1 MSKQIDERVVEMRF
15 DNAQFEK
22 NVSTTMSTLEKLKQS
37 LNLTGAAKGFEDINA
52 AAKKIDMNGLANSV
66 DTVGLRFNALYTI
79 ADQTLRNITNRVEQT
94 ITRTLKMLTVEPITT
109 GLNEYELKMGS
120 IQTIM
125 ASTGE
130 SLGVVNK
137 YLNELNEYSDK
148 TIYSFSD
155 MTQNIGKFTNAGV
168 KLEDAVLAIK
178 GISNEAA
185 VSGANANEASRAMYN
200 FAQALSAGYVKLIDW
215 KSIENANMATVE
227 FKQYLLEAAE
237 AAGTVEK
244 QANGMYKVLSTNA
257 QGSTFDQLIDA
268 THYFNDSLN
277 YQWMTTDA
285 LINTLK
291 AYADETTEIGAKAIA
306 AASEVK
312 TLSMLMDTLK
322 EAVQSGWAMTWELII
337 GDFEEAKAVWT
348 AVSEALTGSIVDI
361 GDSMNVLNT
370 FTLAKTDKDR
380 ISAWENL
387 SKAIEKSGTS
397 LGAFQTKVKFVAKS
411 HNIDIDKIIE
421 KYGSLIEAIKAG
433 AVSTDILKE
442 SLTSLESAGG
452 IITRM
457 SEARN
462 NLLSG
467 ALESK
472 WKKLSRVITESG
484 VSAQTFED
492 SLRNVLKEHGEDVE
506 YLIEKHGSLEQVFRN
521 ESWGV
526 EYLKEALENLNSEVI
541 DLSDV
546 TEGLKMGSKGEDV
559 KKIQQALKDA
569 GYQCGE
575 FGEQLNGVDGIIG
588 KVTENSIKAFQ
599 KAKGLRVT
607 GIIDKETLKALEEA
621 NKKTIKLQENID
633 DLVSGIGELGGREVA
648 IEGLKNI
655 FESLKAVFEAVK
667 KAWDNVFKGF
677 KSSDLYNVIV
687 RFRDFTKE
695 LKINKDTAEKITNTF
710 EGLFTILKF
719 VKDIVVKV
727 LTVGAKLAWNVFKPL
742 AKATLSAT
750 SAMGKFIT
758 SAGNS
763 ISKVFEPF
771 GKVIESVVK
780 LITTLAET
788 IGTFVSESI
797 DKLSEFEFIKEV
809 GKWFSDVANTISG
822 VIDNI
827 TSYLTSIDIHKF
839 IAPFE
844 KIKAYFSSIS
854 DWWSSFKASE
864 DGQTIIEGLIS
875 PFVMLRDWI
884 TDFELPKF
892 DPSKIKLDV
901 FTKKL
906 ATFFNFLKD
915 NGYSGIVGGL
925 TGFANYLKTTI
936 DYKWEELQAS
946 TLTKFS
952 EFYIKYGDKIKAGFD
967 KCKEV
972 FSSILEFVFGTDKIS
987 VKDILSMAEKF
998 LTIMLLVKSLSIVN
1012 NIAGTFSDIADTFS
1026 NLAKSAKWRSI
1037 GAAFVSIGI
1046 ALGAFAICMKIIET
1060 IDPDR
1065 ATKSMLMLLTA
1076 LTLMGLIVGGL
1087 MFLSSKIG
1095 GGIDL
1100 VAATTSLV
1108 AIAAALAILTYT
1120 LKEIDATEFKNLGSS
1135 FGILLGVL
1143 TSLMLTM
1150 AVIGKTCGGANLKTA
1165 TALIVML
1172 GAMKMLLDILTDY
1185 ANYDWNSVLHV
1196 IPVVATVL
1204 AGLGLVLRLATGGLQ
1219 AGANAGGMGFLVLS
1233 IVFSLNTLL
1242 HVISEL
1248 GKMPVQELKQGLAA
1262 MTLVLTEMTI
1272 MLMMINATSSL
1283 TKLNKGQRAISG
1295 FTGLAT
1301 ALIAV
1306 AATVAI
1312 LGRQPTEVLLRGG
1325 AAVTIILGLF
1335 TAMMVAMGRAMRGTT
1350 KFGKITGMIIGMGL
1364 IIAELTVIMR
1374 LLKDIDGVDAL
1385 AKFGAI
1391 TAVLISMAGCLR
1403 LLTKHQNGAKNIYKW
1418 IGAMAV
1424 FGLVVAGLATIMWL
1438 IQGVDGV
1445 NAVAQFGAISM
1456 ILTIMSLMLEKLT
1469 SHSRIQPENIYK
1481 WVKAMAA
1488 FGLIV
1493 AGLAAILWAIQGVDG
1508 GNAVAQFTAISVI
1521 LLAMSG
1527 CIKILSTI
1535 GPMMSA
1541 VYPAIGALAVF
1552 IIGLTA
1558 IVSAIGALI
1567 TLIDSKL
1574 GEGTSLKALDSAVS
1588 ALEKIGLALGKFVG
1602 GIIGGVGAAI
1612 MATLPQMGKD
1622 LSDFWTEASTFF
1634 DGVSNLKDGVVTNTR
1649 LMVSTISELGLLALS
1664 NGIDNFFAIGHSL
1677 PNLGTDLSNFMTNAS
1692 RFFEGLGSISA
1703 DTATG
1708 AKSVAESI
1716 RILAEAA
1723 QTESYTFGDGFA
1735 SLGEKL
1741 VPFGEAMV
1749 AFSDTISGKI
1759 DAEAVEATANAAG
1772 VMAELNSKLP
1782 REYGTIS
1789 GLFTSNPIPLDTFGN
1804 QLVMF
1809 GKAMVSFS
1817 KEVAGKIDADA
1828 VNAAASAG
1836 EVMAELNSKLPRE
1849 YGAVSGWFANG
1860 PISMDTF
1867 GAQLVMFGRAMI
1879 SFSGIV
1885 KGKIDADAVNAA
1897 ASAGSVMAELANG
1910 LPTKYD
1916 GIVALFKDSPI
1927 SLDTFGEQLVQFGR
1941 AIVMFSGT
1949 VQGRIDQSAV
1959 EAAASAGSVMSEM
1972 AKSLPAD
1979 PSVFQKWFGSD
1990 NQMSMETFGKQLV
2003 KFGESMIDFSKSVSG
2018 NVDSNAI
2025 KTTMTVANE
2034 LANLA
2039 NSMPEAIN
2047 LTVLKTGLN
2056 DLADTMVKFSESVSG
2071 NVDTETVTKVV
2082 NSARTIAQAAA
2093 IMPEQVDLAKLTVG
2107 LSDFGDAIVSFS
2119 EKVSG
2124 AVDGGSV
2131 TTAAQAGKDIAAM
2144 LATIPQGIDPTVFID
2159 NLGRLGT
2166 ALTDFSK
2173 SVAGSDNSP
2182 GLNTYALANAQ
2193 TACTYISNMLTSLG
2207 VYVDLTSFITNAQSL
2222 AQAIINFSNTVA
2234 GTGGVDLN
2242 AVVSASQAGT
2252 EIGTMMTSVSG
2263 YTDVTEFVNNA
2274 AKLAAAIVKFSS
2286 DVGGGVI
2293 DMTAIANAT
2302 EAGHKITELI
2312 KSSAV
2317 YADASSF
2324 VDNAGSVAKSIIDFS
2339 KTVTDGINYPAISAA
2354 SLASEEIAKI
2364 LSELSY
2370 IPDISSTVSTIG
2382 TLGIAITEFSDTVSD
2397 VNMTGL
2403 SEDCASFKK
2412 IVESFGKLSDSGVK
2426 AFIENLSGAK
2436 MKTVAAI
2443 SNFCIAAASGTRS
2456 YVYTFKQVGSDLV
2469 TGFANGITANTFRAQ
2484 AAAAAMASAA
2494 LSAAKK
2500 ELRSNSP
2507 SKAFYDLGTYAGEG
2521 FTNAFADYGSASS
2534 KAGSGLAKS
2543 ALLGFRDAISTAK
2556 DMVENGIDAQPT
2568 IRPVLDLSDITAN
2581 ASKITSL
2588 FDMNPSVGVLANVG
2602 AISNGMNSGQNGK
2615 TNEDVISAINGL
2627 KDTLGTKTGDTYT
2640 IGNITYDDGSEV
2652 SNAIK
2657 TLVRAARVERRA

>member
-66 DTVGLRFNALYTI
+66 DTVGLKFNALYTI
-79 ADQTLRNITNRVEQT
+79 ADQTLRNITNRVEQV
-94 ITRTLKMLTVEPITT
+94 IERTLKMFTIEPVTT
-109 GLNEYELKMGS
+109 GFNEYELKMGS
-120 IQTIM
+120 VQTIM

-130 SLGVVNK
+130 SLDTVNR
-137 YLNELNEYSDK
+137 YLNELNEYSDR

-227 FKQYLLEAAE
+227 FKKYLLEAAE

-285 LINTLK
+285 LVNTLK
-291 AYADETTEIGAKAIA
+291 AYADETTDIGKKAY
-306 AASEVK
+306 ASAQDIK
-312 TLSMLMDTLK
+312 TFSQMMDTLK
-322 EAVQSGWAMTWELII
+322 ESAQSGWAMTWELIV
-337 GDFEEAKAVWT
+337 GDFETAKKTWT
-348 AVSEALTGSIVDI
+348 TVGKVVGEMI
-361 GDSMNVLNT
+361 DSMS
-370 FTLAKTDKDR
+370 D
-380 ISAWENL
+380 S
-387 SKAIEKSGTS
+387 
-397 LGAFQTKVKFVAKS
+397 
-411 HNIDIDKIIE
+411 
-421 KYGSLIEAIKAG
+421 
-433 AVSTDILKE
+433 
-442 SLTSLESAGG
+442 
-452 IITRM
+452 
-457 SEARN
+457 RN
-462 NLLSG
+462 NLLRG
-467 ALESK
+467 ALTSNWDK
-472 WKKLSRVITESG
+472 MINKITEAG
-484 VSAQTFED
+484 VSADDFD
-492 SLRNVLKEHGEDVE
+492 KSLRKVLKSHGKDPEK
-506 YLIEKHGSLEQVFRN
+506 LIEIYGSLEQAFRK
-521 ESWGV
+521 SKWGAD
-526 EYLKEALENLNSEVI
+526 YLKEALSGITSEVL
-541 DLSDV
+541 DLSGV
-546 TEGLKMGSKGEDV
+546 TEGLKMGSKGEDI

-575 FGEQLNGVDGIIG
+575 FGDQLDGVDGIIG

-599 KAKGLRVT
+599 KAKGLQET
-607 GIIDKETLKALEEA
+607 GIVDKETLKALEEA

-655 FESLKAVFEAVK
+655 FESLKAVFEAIK

-719 VKDIVVKV
+719 IKDIVVKF

-780 LITTLAET
+780 LVTTLAET

-797 DKLSEFEFIKEV
+797 DKLSEFEFIKEI
-809 GKWFSDVANTISG
+809 GKWFSDVADTISG
-822 VIDNI
+822 AIDNI
-827 TSYLTSIDIHKF
+827 TSYLASIDVHKF

-844 KIKAYFSSIS
+844 KIKTYFSSIG
-854 DWWSSFKASE
+854 DWWSAFKTSE

-925 TGFANYLKTTI
+925 TGFADYLKTTI
-936 DYKWEELQAS
+936 GYKWEDLQSNA
-946 TLTKFS
+946 LAKFS
-952 EFYIKYGDKIKAGFD
+952 EFYIKYGDKIQTAFNN
-967 KCKEV
+967 CKGV
-972 FSSILEFVFGTDKIS
+972 LETFFELLTGSDKIS
-987 VKDILSMAEKF
+987 VKSMVDLANKILTF
-998 LTIMLLVKSLSIVN
+998 VIIVKSLKLLN
-1012 NIAGTFSDIADTFS
+1012 NVTGIFSDIADSFT
-1026 NLAKSAKWRSI
+1026 NLAKSAKWRSV
-1037 GAAFVSIGI
+1037 GAAFVSMGI

-1060 IDPDR
+1060 MSEDDAARGMRI
-1065 ATKSMLMLLTA
+1065 LLAA
-1076 LTLMGLIVGGL
+1076 LGMMGLIVAGL
-1087 MFLSSKIG
+1087 MFLGSKIG

-1108 AIAAALAILTYT
+1108 AIAAALAILTYA

-1172 GAMKMLLDILTDY
+1172 SAMKMLLDILADY

-1196 IPVVATVL
+1196 IPVVAAVL
-1204 AGLGLVLRLATGGLQ
+1204 MGLGLVLRLATGGLQ
-1219 AGANAGGMGFLVLS
+1219 AGANAGGMGFLMLS
-1233 IVFSLNTLL
+1233 IMWSLKTLL
-1242 HVISEL
+1242 GVISEL
-1248 GKMPVQELKQGLAA
+1248 GVMPIGQLKQGLTA
-1262 MTLVLTEMTI
+1262 MTLVLAEMTVMM
-1272 MLMMINATSSL
+1272 MLINETSKL

-1295 FTGLAT
+1295 FAGLAT

-1306 AATVAI
+1306 AATIAI
-1312 LGRQPTEVLLRGG
+1312 LGRQPTNVLLKGG

-1364 IIAELTVIMR
+1364 IIAELAIVMR
-1374 LLKDIDGVDAL
+1374 LLKNIDGADAL

-1391 TAVLISMAGCLR
+1391 SAVLISMAGCLR
-1403 LLTKHQNGAKNIYKW
+1403 LLTKHQNGPKNIYKW
-1418 IGAMAV
+1418 IVAMAV
-1424 FGLVVAGLATIMWL
+1424 FGLVVGELATIMWL

-1493 AGLAAILWAIQGVDG
+1493 AGLVTILWAIQDVDG
-1508 GNAVAQFTAISVI
+1508 TNAVAQFTAISVI

-1541 VYPAIGALAVF
+1541 VYPAMGALAVF

-1558 IVSAIGALI
+1558 IVSAIGALM
-1567 TLIDSKL
+1567 TFIDSKL

-1588 ALEKIGLALGKFVG
+1588 ALEKIGLALGKFIG
-1602 GIIGGVGAAI
+1602 GIFGGVGATI

-1622 LSDFWTEASTFF
+1622 LSDFWSEASKFF
-1634 DGVSNLKDGVVTNTR
+1634 DGVGNLESSVVQNVG
-1649 LMVSTISELGLLALS
+1649 LLVSAISELIGAGGENGL
-1664 NGIDNFFAIGHSL
+1664 DNFFAKGRSL
-1677 PNLGTDLSNFMTNAS
+1677 PNLGTDLSAFMSNAS
-1692 RFFEGLGSISA
+1692 GFFDGLKSINT
-1703 DTATG
+1703 DMTTG
-1708 AKSVAESI
+1708 VKAIAESI
-1716 RILAEAA
+1716 GILAEAA
-1723 QTESYTFGDGFA
+1723 QTESLTFGDGFV

-1741 VPFGEAMV
+1741 VPFGESMV
-1749 AFSDTISGKI
+1749 DFSNTISGKI
-1759 DAEAVEATANAAG
+1759 DAEAVEAAANAAS

-1789 GLFTSNPIPLDTFGN
+1789 GLFASNPIPLDTFGN

-1849 YGAVSGWFANG
+1849 YGRVSGWFANG
-1860 PISMDTF
+1860 PVSMDTF
-1867 GAQLVMFGRAMI
+1867 GSQLVMFGRAMV

-1885 KGKIDADAVNAA
+1885 KGNVDQDAVQAA

-1916 GIVALFKDSPI
+1916 GIAALFKDSPI

-1941 AIVMFSGT
+1941 AMVMFSNT
-1949 VQGRIDQSAV
+1949 VSTGNINKEAV
-1959 EAAASAGSVMSEM
+1959 QLAADAGDIMNTL
-1972 AKSLPAD
+1972 ANSLPTETSWFD
-1979 PSVFQKWFGSD
+1979 KWFGSGGK
-1990 NQMSMETFGKQLV
+1990 MSVETFGEQLES
-2003 KFGESMIDFSKSVSG
+2003 FGKAIVSFSKSVSG
-2018 NVDSNAI
+2018 TIDTTAI
-2025 KTTMTVANE
+2025 TTSVTVVSDLIDVVKN
-2034 LANLA
+2034 
-2039 NSMPEAIN
+2039 MPETID
-2047 LTVLKTGLN
+2047 LTIIKNGLL
-2056 DLADTMVKFSESVSG
+2056 DLADAMTFFSEKVSG

-2082 NSARTIAQAAA
+2082 NSARIIAQAAA

-2131 TTAAQAGKDIAAM
+2131 STAAQAGKDIAAM
-2144 LATIPQGIDPTVFID
+2144 LATIPQDINPTTFID
-2159 NLGRLGT
+2159 NLGKLGT
-2166 ALTDFSK
+2166 ALVDFSK
-2173 SVAGSDNSP
+2173 SIAGSDNSP
-2182 GLNTYALANAQ
+2182 GLDAYALANAQ
-2193 TACTYISNMLTSLG
+2193 TACTYISNMLMSLG
-2207 VYVDLTSFITNAQSL
+2207 VYTDLTAFITNAQSL
-2222 AQAIINFSNTVA
+2222 AQAIVNFSNTVA

-2252 EIGTMMTSVSG
+2252 EIGTMMTSVGG
-2263 YTDVTEFVNNA
+2263 YTDVTEFINNA
-2274 AKLAAAIVKFSS
+2274 ANLAAAIVKFSS
-2286 DVGGGVI
+2286 DVDGGVI

-2302 EAGHKITELI
+2302 EAGHNITELI

-2317 YADASSF
+2317 YTDTSSF
-2324 VDNAGSVAKSIIDFS
+2324 IDNAGSVAKSIIDFS

-2370 IPDISSTVSTIG
+2370 IPDISGTVSTIG
-2382 TLGIAITEFSDTVSD
+2382 TLGVTITEFSDTVSNA
-2397 VNMTGL
+2397 NMTGL
-2403 SEDCASFKK
+2403 SEDCASLKK

-2436 MKTVAAI
+2436 VKTVSAV
-2443 SNFCIAAASGTRS
+2443 SNFCIAVAAGTRS

-2469 TGFANGITANTFRAQ
+2469 TGFVNGITANTFRAQ

-2507 SKAFYDLGTYAGEG
+2507 SKAFYELGTYAGEG
-2521 FTNAFADYGSASS
+2521 FTNAFADYESASS

-2556 DMVENGIDAQPT
+2556 DMVENGIDSQPT

-2588 FDMNPSVGVLANVG
+2588 FDMSPSVGVLANVG

-2627 KDTLGTKTGDTYT
+2627 KDTLGTKAGDTYT
-2640 IGNITYDDGSEV
+2640 IGSITYDDGSEV

>member
-94 ITRTLKMLTVEPITT
+94 IEQTLRMFTTEPITT
-109 GLNEYELKMGS
+109 GFNEYELKMGS
-120 IQTIM
+120 VQTIM

-130 SLGVVNK
+130 SLDTVNK
-137 YLNELNEYSDK
+137 YLNELNEYSDR

-227 FKQYLLEAAE
+227 FKKYLLEAAE
-237 AAGTVEK
+237 AAGTVKK

-285 LINTLK
+285 LVSTLK
-291 AYADETTEIGAKAIA
+291 AYADETTDIGKKAY
-306 AASEVK
+306 ASAQDIK
-312 TLSMLMDTLK
+312 TFSQMMDTLK
-322 EAVQSGWAMTWELII
+322 ESAQSGWAMTWELIV
-337 GDFEEAKAVWT
+337 GDFETAKKTWT
-348 AVSEALTGSIVDI
+348 AVGKVVGEMI
-361 GDSMNVLNT
+361 DSMS
-370 FTLAKTDKDR
+370 D
-380 ISAWENL
+380 S
-387 SKAIEKSGTS
+387 
-397 LGAFQTKVKFVAKS
+397 
-411 HNIDIDKIIE
+411 
-421 KYGSLIEAIKAG
+421 
-433 AVSTDILKE
+433 
-442 SLTSLESAGG
+442 
-452 IITRM
+452 
-457 SEARN
+457 RN
-462 NLLSG
+462 NLLQG
-467 ALESK
+467 ALTSNWDK
-472 WKKLSRVITESG
+472 MIDKITEAG
-484 VSAQTFED
+484 ISADDFD
-492 SLRNVLKEHGEDVE
+492 KSLRNVLKSHHKDPEE
-506 YLIEKHGSLEQVFRN
+506 LIKIYGSLEQAFRK
-521 ESWGV
+521 SKWGAD
-526 EYLKEALENLNSEVI
+526 YLKEALAGLTSKVE
-541 DLSDV
+541 DLSGV

-575 FGEQLNGVDGIIG
+575 FGEKLDGVDGIIG

-599 KAKGLRVT
+599 KAKGLQET
-607 GIIDKETLKALEEA
+607 GIVDKETLKALKEA
-621 NKKTIKLQENID
+621 NKKTVKLQENID

-655 FESLKAVFEAVK
+655 FDSLKAIFEAVK
-667 KAWDNVFKGF
+667 KAWDNVFRGF

-695 LKINKDTAEKITNTF
+695 LKVNKNTAEKITNTF

-719 VKDIVVKV
+719 VKDIVMKV

-780 LITTLAET
+780 LVTTLAET

-809 GKWFSDVANTISG
+809 SKWFSDVANTISG
-822 VIDNI
+822 AIDNI

-844 KIKAYFSSIS
+844 KIKAYFSSIG

-892 DPSKIKLDV
+892 DPSKIKLDA

-936 DYKWEELQAS
+936 GYKWEELQAS

-987 VKDILSMAEKF
+987 VKDILSVAEKF
-998 LTIMLLVKSLSIVN
+998 LTIMLLVKSLGIIN
-1012 NIAGTFSDIADTFS
+1012 NITGTFSDIADTFS

-1065 ATKSMLMLLTA
+1065 ATQSMRMLLTA
-1076 LTLMGLIVGGL
+1076 LTFMGLIVGGL

-1172 GAMKMLLDILTDY
+1172 SAMKMLLDILTDY

-1204 AGLGLVLRLATGGLQ
+1204 AGLGLVLRLATGGLK

-1295 FTGLAT
+1295 FAGLAT

-1306 AATVAI
+1306 AATIAI
-1312 LGRQPTEVLLRGG
+1312 LGRQPTNVLLKGG

-1350 KFGKITGMIIGMGL
+1350 KFGKITGMIIGMGV
-1364 IIAELTVIMR
+1364 IIAELAVVLY
-1374 LLKDIDGVDAL
+1374 LLRDIDGADAL

-1391 TAVLISMAGCLR
+1391 SAVLISMAGCLR

-1424 FGLVVAGLATIMWL
+1424 FGLVVAELATIMWL
-1438 IQGVDGV
+1438 IRGVDGV
-1445 NAVAQFGAISM
+1445 NAVAQFGAISL
-1456 ILTIMSLMLEKLT
+1456 ILSVMGLTLENLT
-1469 SHSRIQPENIYK
+1469 KNHRINAGGIYK
-1481 WVKAMAA
+1481 WVGAMAV
-1488 FGLIV
+1488 FSLVVGE
-1493 AGLAAILWAIQGVDG
+1493 LAAILWLIRDVNGLNAIAQ
-1508 GNAVAQFTAISVI
+1508 VAAISMI

-1527 CIKILSTI
+1527 CIAILAPI
-1535 GPMMSA
+1535 GKA
-1541 VYPAIGALAVF
+1541 AAGALPALGVLALF
-1552 IIGLTA
+1552 VTGLTA
-1558 IVSAIGALI
+1558 FLA
-1567 TLIDSKL
+1567 
-1574 GEGTSLKALDSAVS
+1574 
-1588 ALEKIGLALGKFVG
+1588 ALGKIDKYFDGGFADVMDRAVDIMTKIGQAIGGLVG
-1602 GIIGGVGAAI
+1602 GILEGIGKGLTAA
-1612 MATLPQMGKD
+1612 LPQMGKD
-1622 LSDFWTEASTFF
+1622 LSDFMNSASVFF
-1634 DGVSNLKDGVVTNTR
+1634 DGVKSIDESVVQKTG
-1649 LMVSTISELGLLALS
+1649 LIIAAIGELISAGGE
-1664 NGIDNFFAIGHSL
+1664 NGFDNFFAKGRSL
-1677 PNLGTDLSNFMTNAS
+1677 PNLGTDLSTFMTNAS
-1692 RFFEGLGSISA
+1692 GFFDGL
-1703 DTATG
+1703 
-1708 AKSVAESI
+1708 KSVNTDMSTGVKAIAESI
-1716 RILAEAA
+1716 GILAEAA

-1749 AFSDTISGKI
+1749 AFSETISGKI
-1759 DAEAVEATANAAG
+1759 DADAVNAAASAG
-1772 VMAELNSKLP
+1772 SVMAELNSKLP

-1789 GLFTSNPIPLDTFGN
+1789 GLFASNPIPLDTFGN

-1860 PISMDTF
+1860 PVSLDTF
-1867 GAQLVMFGRAMI
+1867 GAQLVMFGRAMV

-1885 KGKIDADAVNAA
+1885 KGNIDQGAVQAA

-1990 NQMSMETFGKQLV
+1990 NQMSMDTFGKQLV

-2018 NVDSNAI
+2018 NIDSNTI
-2025 KTTMTVANE
+2025 KTTVTVANE
-2034 LANLA
+2034 LANLV
-2039 NSMPEAIN
+2039 NNLPETFD

-2056 DLADTMVKFSESVSG
+2056 DLADTMMKFSESVSG

-2093 IMPEQVDLAKLTVG
+2093 IMPEQVDLTKLTVG
-2107 LSDFGDAIVSFS
+2107 LSDFGDTIVSFS

-2124 AVDGGSV
+2124 AVDGSSV
-2131 TTAAQAGKDIAAM
+2131 TTAAQAGKDIASM
-2144 LATIPQGIDPTVFID
+2144 LATIPHGIDPTTFID

-2166 ALTDFSK
+2166 ALVDFSK

-2193 TACTYISNMLTSLG
+2193 TACTYIGNMLMSLG
-2207 VYVDLTSFITNAQSL
+2207 VYTDLTTFITNAKSL
-2222 AQAIINFSNTVA
+2222 AQAIANFSNTVA
-2234 GTGGVDLN
+2234 GTDGIGGVDLN

-2293 DMTAIANAT
+2293 DMSAIANAT

-2397 VNMTGL
+2397 ANMTGL

-2436 MKTVAAI
+2436 MKTVAAV
-2443 SNFCIAAASGTRS
+2443 SNFCISVAAGTRS

-2494 LSAAKK
+2494 LSAAKE

-2507 SKAFYDLGTYAGEG
+2507 SKAFYDLGTYAGQG
-2521 FTNAFADYGSASS
+2521 FTNAFADYDAKSS

-2615 TNEDVISAINGL
+2615 TSDDVISAINSL
-2627 KDTLGTKTGDTYT
+2627 KDNLPKKPGDTYT

-2657 TLVRAARVERRA
+2657 TLVRAARVERRK

>member
-66 DTVGLRFNALYTI
+66 DTVGLKFNALYTI
-79 ADQTLRNITNRVEQT
+79 ADQTLRNITNRVEQV
-94 ITRTLKMLTVEPITT
+94 IERTLKMFTIEPVTT
-109 GLNEYELKMGS
+109 GFNEYELKMGS
-120 IQTIM
+120 VQTIM

-130 SLGVVNK
+130 SLDTVNR
-137 YLNELNEYSDK
+137 YLNELNEYSDR

-227 FKQYLLEAAE
+227 FKKYLLEAAE

-285 LINTLK
+285 LVNTLK
-291 AYADETTEIGAKAIA
+291 AYADETTDIGKKAY
-306 AASEVK
+306 ASAQDIK
-312 TLSMLMDTLK
+312 TFSQMMDTLK
-322 EAVQSGWAMTWELII
+322 ESAQSGWAMTWELII
-337 GDFEEAKAVWT
+337 GDFETAKKTWT
-348 AVSEALTGSIVDI
+348 VVGQTI
-361 GDSMNVLNT
+361 GAMIDSMS
-370 FTLAKTDKDR
+370 D
-380 ISAWENL
+380 S
-387 SKAIEKSGTS
+387 
-397 LGAFQTKVKFVAKS
+397 
-411 HNIDIDKIIE
+411 
-421 KYGSLIEAIKAG
+421 
-433 AVSTDILKE
+433 
-442 SLTSLESAGG
+442 
-452 IITRM
+452 
-457 SEARN
+457 RN
-462 NLLSG
+462 NLLKG
-467 ALESK
+467 ALTSN
-472 WKKLSRVITESG
+472 WDKLVEKITEAG
-484 VSAQTFED
+484 VSANDFDE
-492 SLRNVLKEHGEDVE
+492 SLRNVLKIHGKDVDA
-506 YLIEKHGSLEQVFRN
+506 LIEKYGSLEQVFRK
-521 ESWGV
+521 ETWGS
-526 EYLKEALENLNSEVI
+526 EYLKEALAGINSELV
-541 DLSDV
+541 DLTGVKED
-546 TEGLKMGSKGEDV
+546 LKMGSTGEDV

-575 FGEQLNGVDGIIG
+575 FGEQLDGVDGIIG

-599 KAKGLRVT
+599 KAKGLQVT
-607 GIIDKETLKALEEA
+607 GIIDKETLRALEEA

-633 DLVSGIGELGGREVA
+633 DLVKGIGELGGREVA

-655 FESLKAVFEAVK
+655 FESLKAVFEAIK

-719 VKDIVVKV
+719 IKDIVVKV

-742 AKATLSAT
+742 AKVTLSAT

-780 LITTLAET
+780 LVTTLAET

-809 GKWFSDVANTISG
+809 GKWFSDVADTISG
-822 VIDNI
+822 AIDNI

-844 KIKAYFSSIS
+844 KIKAYFSSIG
-854 DWWSSFKASE
+854 DWWSSFKASK
-864 DGQTIIEGLIS
+864 DGQTIVEGLIS
-875 PFVMLRDWI
+875 PFVMFRDWI

-906 ATFFNFLKD
+906 ATFFNFLKN

-925 TGFANYLKTTI
+925 TGFADYLKVTI
-936 DYKWEELQAS
+936 GYKWEDLQAN

-967 KCKEV
+967 KCKKV

-998 LTIMLLVKSLSIVN
+998 LTIMLLAKSLSIVN

-1065 ATKSMLMLLTA
+1065 ATQSIRMLLTA
-1076 LTLMGLIVGGL
+1076 LTFMGLIVGGL

-1120 LKEIDATEFKNLGSS
+1120 LKEIDGTEFKNLGSS

-1150 AVIGKTCGGANLKTA
+1150 TVIGKTCGGANLKTA

-1172 GAMKMLLDILTDY
+1172 SAMKMLLDILTDY

-1196 IPVVATVL
+1196 IPVVAAVL
-1204 AGLGLVLRLATGGLQ
+1204 MGLGLVLRLATGGLK
-1219 AGANAGGMGFLVLS
+1219 AGANAGGMGFLMLS
-1233 IVFSLNTLL
+1233 IMWSLKTLL
-1242 HVISEL
+1242 GVISEL
-1248 GKMPVQELKQGLAA
+1248 GVMPIGQLKQGLTA
-1262 MTLVLTEMTI
+1262 MTLVLAEMTVMM
-1272 MLMMINATSSL
+1272 MLINETSKL
-1283 TKLNKGQRAISG
+1283 TKLDKGQRAISG
-1295 FTGLAT
+1295 FSGLAT

-1306 AATVAI
+1306 AATITI
-1312 LGRQPTEVLLRGG
+1312 LGRQPTNVLLKGG

-1350 KFGKITGMIIGMGL
+1350 KFGKITGMIIGMGI
-1364 IIAELTVIMR
+1364 IIAELAIIMR
-1374 LLKDIDGVDAL
+1374 LLKNIDGADAL

-1391 TAVLISMAGCLR
+1391 SAVLISMAGCLR
-1403 LLTKHQNGAKNIYKW
+1403 LLTKHQNGPKNIYKW
-1418 IGAMAV
+1418 IVAMAV
-1424 FGLVVAGLATIMWL
+1424 FGLVVGELATIMWL

-1493 AGLAAILWAIQGVDG
+1493 AGLATILWAIQGVNG
-1508 GNAVAQFTAISVI
+1508 ENAVAQFTAISVI

-1541 VYPAIGALAVF
+1541 VYPAMGALAVF

-1558 IVSAIGALI
+1558 IVSAIGALM
-1567 TLIDSKL
+1567 TFIDSKL

-1588 ALEKIGLALGKFVG
+1588 ALEKIGLALGKFIG
-1602 GIIGGVGAAI
+1602 GIFGGVGATI

-1622 LSDFWTEASTFF
+1622 LSNFWSEASKFF
-1634 DGVSNLKDGVVTNTR
+1634 DGVGNLESSIVQNVG
-1649 LMVSTISELGLLALS
+1649 LLVSAISELISAGGE
-1664 NGIDNFFAIGHSL
+1664 NGFDNFFAKGRSL
-1677 PNLGTDLSNFMTNAS
+1677 PNLGTDLSTFMDNAS
-1692 RFFEGLGSISA
+1692 GFFDGLKSINTDMS
-1703 DTATG
+1703 TG
-1708 AKSVAESI
+1708 VKAIAESI
-1716 RILAEAA
+1716 GILAEAA

-1749 AFSDTISGKI
+1749 AFSETISGKI
-1759 DAEAVEATANAAG
+1759 DTQAVEATANAAS

-1789 GLFTSNPIPLDTFGN
+1789 GLFASNPIPLDTFGN
-1804 QLVMF
+1804 QLAMF

-1849 YGAVSGWFANG
+1849 YGRVSGWFANG
-1860 PISMDTF
+1860 PVSMDTF
-1867 GAQLVMFGRAMI
+1867 GSQLVMFGRAMV

-1885 KGKIDADAVNAA
+1885 KGNVDQDAVQAA

-1916 GIVALFKDSPI
+1916 GIAALFKDSPI

-1941 AIVMFSGT
+1941 AMVMFSNT
-1949 VQGRIDQSAV
+1949 VSTGNINKEAV
-1959 EAAASAGSVMSEM
+1959 QLAADAGDIMNTL
-1972 AKSLPAD
+1972 ANSLPTETSWFD
-1979 PSVFQKWFGSD
+1979 KWFGSGGK
-1990 NQMSMETFGKQLV
+1990 MSVETFGEQLAS
-2003 KFGESMIDFSKSVSG
+2003 FGKAIVSFSKSVSG
-2018 NVDSNAI
+2018 TIDTTAI
-2025 KTTMTVANE
+2025 TTSVTVVSDLIDVVKN
-2034 LANLA
+2034 
-2039 NSMPEAIN
+2039 MPETID
-2047 LTVLKTGLN
+2047 LTIIKNSLL
-2056 DLADTMVKFSESVSG
+2056 DLADAMTVFSEKVSG

-2082 NSARTIAQAAA
+2082 NSARIIAQAAA

-2131 TTAAQAGKDIAAM
+2131 TTAAQAGKDIASM
-2144 LATIPQGIDPTVFID
+2144 IATIPQDINPTTFID
-2159 NLGRLGT
+2159 NLGKLGT
-2166 ALTDFSK
+2166 ALVDFSK

-2182 GLNTYALANAQ
+2182 GLDTYALANAQ
-2193 TACTYISNMLTSLG
+2193 TACTYIGNMLMSLG
-2207 VYVDLTSFITNAQSL
+2207 VYTDLTAFITNARSL
-2222 AQAIINFSNTVA
+2222 AQAIVNFSNTVA

-2252 EIGTMMTSVSG
+2252 EIGTMMTSVGG

-2274 AKLAAAIVKFSS
+2274 ANLAAAIVKFSS
-2286 DVGGGVI
+2286 DVDGGVI

-2302 EAGHKITELI
+2302 EAGHNITELI

-2317 YADASSF
+2317 YTDTSSF
-2324 VDNAGSVAKSIIDFS
+2324 IDNAGSVAKSIIDFS

-2370 IPDISSTVSTIG
+2370 IPDISGTVSTIG
-2382 TLGIAITEFSDTVSD
+2382 TLGVTITEFSDTVSNA
-2397 VNMTGL
+2397 NMTGL
-2403 SEDCASFKK
+2403 SEDCASLKK

-2436 MKTVAAI
+2436 VKTVSAV
-2443 SNFCIAAASGTRS
+2443 SNFCIAVAAGTRS

-2469 TGFANGITANTFRAQ
+2469 TGFVNGITANTFRAQ

-2521 FTNAFADYGSASS
+2521 FTNAFADYQTTSS
-2534 KAGSGLAKS
+2534 KAGAGLAKS

-2556 DMVENGIDAQPT
+2556 DMVENGIDSQPT

-2588 FDMNPSVGVLANVG
+2588 FDTSPSVGVLANVG

-2627 KDTLGTKTGDTYT
+2627 KDTLGTKAGDTYT
-2640 IGNITYDDGSEV
+2640 IGSITYDDGSEV

>member
-94 ITRTLKMLTVEPITT
+94 IERTLRMFTTEPITT
-109 GLNEYELKMGS
+109 GFNEYELKMGS
-120 IQTIM
+120 VQTIM

-130 SLGVVNK
+130 SLDTVNK
-137 YLNELNEYSDK
+137 YLNELNEYSDR

-227 FKQYLLEAAE
+227 FKKYLLEAAE
-237 AAGTVEK
+237 AAGTVKK

-285 LINTLK
+285 LVSTLK
-291 AYADETTEIGAKAIA
+291 AYADETTDIGKKAY
-306 AASEVK
+306 ASAQDIK
-312 TLSMLMDTLK
+312 TFSQMMDTLK
-322 EAVQSGWAMTWELII
+322 ESAQSGWAMTWELIV
-337 GDFEEAKAVWT
+337 GDFETAKKTWT
-348 AVSEALTGSIVDI
+348 AVGKVVGEMI
-361 GDSMNVLNT
+361 DSMS
-370 FTLAKTDKDR
+370 D
-380 ISAWENL
+380 S
-387 SKAIEKSGTS
+387 
-397 LGAFQTKVKFVAKS
+397 
-411 HNIDIDKIIE
+411 
-421 KYGSLIEAIKAG
+421 
-433 AVSTDILKE
+433 
-442 SLTSLESAGG
+442 
-452 IITRM
+452 
-457 SEARN
+457 RN
-462 NLLSG
+462 NLLQG
-467 ALESK
+467 ALTSNWDK
-472 WKKLSRVITESG
+472 MIDKITEAG
-484 VSAQTFED
+484 ISADDFD
-492 SLRNVLKEHGEDVE
+492 KSLRKVLESHDKDPEK
-506 YLIEKHGSLEQVFRN
+506 LIETYGSLEQAFRK
-521 ESWGV
+521 SKWGAD
-526 EYLKEALENLNSEVI
+526 YLKEALSGITSEVI
-541 DLSDV
+541 DLSGV

-569 GYQCGE
+569 GYQCGK
-575 FGEQLNGVDGIIG
+575 FGDQLDGIDGIIG

-599 KAKGLRVT
+599 KAKGLQET
-607 GIIDKETLKALEEA
+607 GIVDKETLKALEEA
-621 NKKTIKLQENID
+621 NKKTVKLQENID

-667 KAWDNVFKGF
+667 KAWDNVFKGL
-677 KSSDLYNVIV
+677 KSTDLYRVIV

-695 LKINKDTAEKITNTF
+695 LKVNKDTAEKITNTF

-727 LTVGAKLAWNVFKPL
+727 LTVSAKLAWNVFKPL

-758 SAGNS
+758 SVGNS

-780 LITTLAET
+780 LVTTLAET

-936 DYKWEELQAS
+936 GYKWEELQAS

-987 VKDILSMAEKF
+987 VKDILSMVEKF
-998 LTIMLLVKSLSIVN
+998 LTIMLLVKSLGIIN
-1012 NIAGTFSDIADTFS
+1012 NITGTFSDIADTFS

-1065 ATKSMLMLLTA
+1065 ATQSMRMLLTA
-1076 LTLMGLIVGGL
+1076 LTFMGLIVGGL

-1172 GAMKMLLDILTDY
+1172 SAMKMLLDILTDY

-1204 AGLGLVLRLATGGLQ
+1204 AGLGLVLRLATGGLK
-1219 AGANAGGMGFLVLS
+1219 AGANAGGMGFLMLS
-1233 IVFSLNTLL
+1233 IVWSLKILL
-1242 HVISEL
+1242 GVISEL
-1248 GKMPVQELKQGLAA
+1248 GAMPIGQLKQGLAA

-1306 AATVAI
+1306 AATISI
-1312 LGRQPTEVLLRGG
+1312 LGRQPTNVLLKGG

-1350 KFGKITGMIIGMGL
+1350 KFGKITGMIIGMGV
-1364 IIAELTVIMR
+1364 IIAELAVVLY
-1374 LLKDIDGVDAL
+1374 LLRDIDGADAL

-1391 TAVLISMAGCLR
+1391 SAVLISMAGCLR

-1424 FGLVVAGLATIMWL
+1424 FGLVVTELATIMWL
-1438 IQGVDGV
+1438 IRDVDGI
-1445 NAVAQFGAISM
+1445 NAVAQFGAISL
-1456 ILTIMSLMLEKLT
+1456 ILSVMGLTLENLAKN
-1469 SHSRIQPENIYK
+1469 HRINVGGIYK
-1481 WVKAMAA
+1481 WVGAMAVFA
-1488 FGLIV
+1488 LVIGELATILWLIRDVNGLNAIAQV
-1493 AGLAAILWAIQGVDG
+1493 AAI
-1508 GNAVAQFTAISVI
+1508 SMI

-1527 CIKILSTI
+1527 CIAILAPI
-1535 GPMMSA
+1535 GKA
-1541 VYPAIGALAVF
+1541 AAGALPALGVLALF
-1552 IIGLTA
+1552 VTGLTA
-1558 IVSAIGALI
+1558 FLA
-1567 TLIDSKL
+1567 
-1574 GEGTSLKALDSAVS
+1574 
-1588 ALEKIGLALGKFVG
+1588 ALGKIDKYFDGGFADVIDRAVDIMTKIGQAIGGLVG
-1602 GIIGGVGAAI
+1602 GILEGIGKGLTAA
-1612 MATLPQMGKD
+1612 LPQMGKD
-1622 LSDFWTEASTFF
+1622 LSDFMNSASVFF
-1634 DGVSNLKDGVVTNTR
+1634 DGVKSIDESVVQKTG
-1649 LMVSTISELGLLALS
+1649 LIVAAIGELISAGGENGL
-1664 NGIDNFFAIGHSL
+1664 DNFFAKGRSL
-1677 PNLGTDLSNFMTNAS
+1677 PNLGTDLSTFMTNAS
-1692 RFFEGLGSISA
+1692 GFFDGL
-1703 DTATG
+1703 
-1708 AKSVAESI
+1708 KSVNTDMSTGVKAIAESI
-1716 RILAEAA
+1716 GILAEAA

-1789 GLFTSNPIPLDTFGN
+1789 GLFASNPIPLDTFGN

-1860 PISMDTF
+1860 PVSMDTF
-1867 GAQLVMFGRAMI
+1867 GAQLVMFGRAMV

-1885 KGKIDADAVNAA
+1885 KGNVDQDAVQAA

-1916 GIVALFKDSPI
+1916 GIVTLFKDSPI

-1941 AIVMFSGT
+1941 AMVMFSNT
-1949 VQGRIDQSAV
+1949 VSTGNINKEAV
-1959 EAAASAGSVMSEM
+1959 QLAADAGNIMNTL
-1972 AKSLPAD
+1972 ANSLPTETSWFD
-1979 PSVFQKWFGSD
+1979 KWFGSGGK
-1990 NQMSMETFGKQLV
+1990 MSVETFGEQLES
-2003 KFGESMIDFSKSVSG
+2003 FGKAIVSFSKSVSG
-2018 NVDSNAI
+2018 TIDTTAI
-2025 KTTMTVANE
+2025 TTSVTVVSDLIDVVKN
-2034 LANLA
+2034 
-2039 NSMPEAIN
+2039 MPETID
-2047 LTVLKTGLN
+2047 LTIIKNGLL
-2056 DLADTMVKFSESVSG
+2056 DLADAMTVFSEKVSG
-2071 NVDTETVTKVV
+2071 NVDTETVNKVV
-2082 NSARTIAQAAA
+2082 NSARIIAQAAA

-2144 LATIPQGIDPTVFID
+2144 LATIPQDIDPTVFID

-2173 SVAGSDNSP
+2173 SVTGSDNSP

-2207 VYVDLTSFITNAQSL
+2207 VYADLTSFITNAQSL

-2354 SLASEEIAKI
+2354 SLASEEITKI

-2397 VNMTGL
+2397 ANMTGL
-2403 SEDCASFKK
+2403 SEDCASLKK

-2436 MKTVAAI
+2436 MKTVTAV
-2443 SNFCIAAASGTRS
+2443 SNFCIAVATGTRS

-2469 TGFANGITANTFRAQ
+2469 TGFVNGITANTFRAQ
-2484 AAAAAMASAA
+2484 AAAAAMASVA

-2521 FTNAFADYGSASS
+2521 FTNAFADYESTSS
-2534 KAGSGLAKS
+2534 KAGAGLAKS

-2568 IRPVLDLSDITAN
+2568 IRPVLDLSDITEN

-2588 FDMNPSVGVLANVG
+2588 FDMSPSVGILANVG

-2627 KDTLGTKTGDTYT
+2627 KDTIGTKTGDTYT

>member
-94 ITRTLKMLTVEPITT
+94 IERTLRMFTTEPITT
-109 GLNEYELKMGS
+109 GFNEYELKMGS
-120 IQTIM
+120 VQTIM

-130 SLGVVNK
+130 SLDTVNK
-137 YLNELNEYSDK
+137 YLNELNEYSDR

-227 FKQYLLEAAE
+227 FKKYLLEAAE
-237 AAGTVEK
+237 AAGTVKK

-285 LINTLK
+285 LVSTLK
-291 AYADETTEIGAKAIA
+291 AYADETTDIGKKAY
-306 AASEVK
+306 ASAQDIK
-312 TLSMLMDTLK
+312 TFSQMMDTLK
-322 EAVQSGWAMTWELII
+322 ESAQSGWAMTWELIV
-337 GDFEEAKAVWT
+337 GDFETAKKTWT
-348 AVSEALTGSIVDI
+348 TVGKVVGEMI
-361 GDSMNVLNT
+361 DSMS
-370 FTLAKTDKDR
+370 D
-380 ISAWENL
+380 S
-387 SKAIEKSGTS
+387 
-397 LGAFQTKVKFVAKS
+397 
-411 HNIDIDKIIE
+411 
-421 KYGSLIEAIKAG
+421 
-433 AVSTDILKE
+433 
-442 SLTSLESAGG
+442 
-452 IITRM
+452 
-457 SEARN
+457 RN
-462 NLLSG
+462 NLLQG
-467 ALESK
+467 ALTSNWDK
-472 WKKLSRVITESG
+472 MIDKITEAG
-484 VSAQTFED
+484 VSANDFD
-492 SLRNVLKEHGEDVE
+492 KSLRKVLESHDKDPEK
-506 YLIEKHGSLEQVFRN
+506 LIETYGSLEQAFRK
-521 ESWGV
+521 SKWGAD
-526 EYLKEALENLNSEVI
+526 YLKEALSGITSEVI
-541 DLSDV
+541 DLSGV
-546 TEGLKMGSKGEDV
+546 TEGLKMGSTGEDV

-599 KAKGLRVT
+599 KAKGLQVT

-621 NKKTIKLQENID
+621 NKKTIKLEESID
-633 DLVSGIGELGGREVA
+633 DLVKGISELGGREVA

-655 FESLKAVFEAVK
+655 FDSLKTIFEAVK

-719 VKDIVVKV
+719 IKDMVVKV

-742 AKATLSAT
+742 AKVTLSVT

-771 GKVIESVVK
+771 GKVIESVIE
-780 LITTLAET
+780 LIATLAET

-797 DKLSEFEFIKEV
+797 DKLSEFEFIKEI
-809 GKWFSDVANTISG
+809 GKWFSDVADTISG
-822 VIDNI
+822 AIDSI

-844 KIKAYFSSIS
+844 KIKAYFSSIG
-854 DWWSSFKASE
+854 DWWSSFKASK
-864 DGQTIIEGLIS
+864 DGQTIVEGLIS

-906 ATFFNFLKD
+906 ATFFNFLKN

-925 TGFANYLKTTI
+925 TGFADYLKVTI
-936 DYKWEELQAS
+936 GYKWEDLQAN

-987 VKDILSMAEKF
+987 VKDILSMVEKF
-998 LTIMLLVKSLSIVN
+998 LTIMLLVKSLGIIN
-1012 NIAGTFSDIADTFS
+1012 NITGTFSDIADTFS

-1060 IDPDR
+1060 IDSDR
-1065 ATKSMLMLLTA
+1065 ATQSMRMLLTA
-1076 LTLMGLIVGGL
+1076 LTFMGLIVGGL

-1172 GAMKMLLDILTDY
+1172 SAMKMLLDILTDY

-1204 AGLGLVLRLATGGLQ
+1204 AGLGLVLRLATSGLK
-1219 AGANAGGMGFLVLS
+1219 AGANAGGMGFLMLS
-1233 IVFSLNTLL
+1233 IVWSLKILL
-1242 HVISEL
+1242 GVISEL
-1248 GKMPVQELKQGLAA
+1248 GAMPIGQLKQGLAA

-1306 AATVAI
+1306 AATIAI
-1312 LGRQPTEVLLRGG
+1312 LGRQPTNVLLKGG

-1350 KFGKITGMIIGMGL
+1350 KFGKITGMIIGMGV
-1364 IIAELTVIMR
+1364 IIAELAVVLY
-1374 LLKDIDGVDAL
+1374 LLRDIDGADAL
-1385 AKFGAI
+1385 TKFGAI
-1391 TAVLISMAGCLR
+1391 SAVLISMAGCLR

-1424 FGLVVAGLATIMWL
+1424 FGLVVAELATIMWL
-1438 IQGVDGV
+1438 IRDVDGI
-1445 NAVAQFGAISM
+1445 NAVAQFGAISL
-1456 ILTIMSLMLEKLT
+1456 ILSVMGLTLENLAKN
-1469 SHSRIQPENIYK
+1469 HRINVGGIYK
-1481 WVKAMAA
+1481 WVGAMAVFA
-1488 FGLIV
+1488 LVIGELATILWLIRDVNGLNAIAQV
-1493 AGLAAILWAIQGVDG
+1493 AAI
-1508 GNAVAQFTAISVI
+1508 SMI

-1527 CIKILSTI
+1527 CIAILAPI
-1535 GPMMSA
+1535 GKA
-1541 VYPAIGALAVF
+1541 AAGALPALGVLALF
-1552 IIGLTA
+1552 VTGLTA
-1558 IVSAIGALI
+1558 FLA
-1567 TLIDSKL
+1567 
-1574 GEGTSLKALDSAVS
+1574 
-1588 ALEKIGLALGKFVG
+1588 ALGKIDKYFDGGFADVMDRAVDIMTKIGQAIGGLVG
-1602 GIIGGVGAAI
+1602 GILEGIGKGLTAA
-1612 MATLPQMGKD
+1612 LPQMGKD
-1622 LSDFWTEASTFF
+1622 LSDFMNSASVFF
-1634 DGVSNLKDGVVTNTR
+1634 DGVKSIDESVVQKTG
-1649 LMVSTISELGLLALS
+1649 LIVAAIGELISAGGENGL
-1664 NGIDNFFAIGHSL
+1664 DNFFAKGRSL
-1677 PNLGTDLSNFMTNAS
+1677 PNLGTDLSTFMTNAS
-1692 RFFEGLGSISA
+1692 GFFDGL
-1703 DTATG
+1703 
-1708 AKSVAESI
+1708 KSVNTDMSTGVKAIAESI
-1716 RILAEAA
+1716 GILAEAA

-1749 AFSDTISGKI
+1749 AFSETISGKI
-1759 DAEAVEATANAAG
+1759 DADAVNAAASAG
-1772 VMAELNSKLP
+1772 SVMAELNSKLP

-1789 GLFTSNPIPLDTFGN
+1789 GLFASNPIPLDTFGN

-1849 YGAVSGWFANG
+1849 YGTVSGWFANG
-1860 PISMDTF
+1860 PVSMDTF
-1867 GAQLVMFGRAMI
+1867 GAQLVMFGRAMV

-1885 KGKIDADAVNAA
+1885 KGNIDQDAVQAA

-1910 LPTKYD
+1910 LPMKYD

-1941 AIVMFSGT
+1941 AMVMFSGT

-2018 NVDSNAI
+2018 NIDSDAI
-2025 KTTMTVANE
+2025 KTTVTVANE

-2039 NSMPEAIN
+2039 NNLPETFD

-2093 IMPEQVDLAKLTVG
+2093 IMPEQVDLTKLTVG

-2131 TTAAQAGKDIAAM
+2131 TIAAQAGKDIASM
-2144 LATIPQGIDPTVFID
+2144 LATIPQGIDPTIFID
-2159 NLGRLGT
+2159 NLGKLGT
-2166 ALTDFSK
+2166 ALVDFSK
-2173 SVAGSDNSP
+2173 SVAGSDSSP
-2182 GLNTYALANAQ
+2182 GLDTYALSNAQ
-2193 TACTYISNMLTSLG
+2193 TACTYIGNMLMSLG
-2207 VYVDLTSFITNAQSL
+2207 VYTDLTTFITNAKSL
-2222 AQAIINFSNTVA
+2222 AQAIVNFSNTVA
-2234 GTGGVDLN
+2234 GTDGTGGVDLN

-2317 YADASSF
+2317 YADVSSF

-2339 KTVTDGINYPAISAA
+2339 KTVTDGINYPDISAA
-2354 SLASEEIAKI
+2354 SLASEEITKI

-2397 VNMTGL
+2397 ANMTGL
-2403 SEDCASFKK
+2403 SEDCASLKK
-2412 IVESFGKLSDSGVK
+2412 VVESFGKLSDSGVK

-2436 MKTVAAI
+2436 MKTVAAV
-2443 SNFCIAAASGTRS
+2443 SNFCIAVATGTRS

-2469 TGFANGITANTFRAQ
+2469 TGFVNGITVNTFRAQ

-2521 FTNAFADYGSASS
+2521 FTNAFTDYESTSS
-2534 KAGSGLAKS
+2534 KAGAGLAKS

-2556 DMVENGIDAQPT
+2556 DMVENGIDSQPT

-2588 FDMNPSVGVLANVG
+2588 FDMSPSVGVLANVG

-2627 KDTLGTKTGDTYT
+2627 KDTLGTKAGDTYT
-2640 IGNITYDDGSEV
+2640 IGSITYDDGSEV